1 MYMHYIDTNIFIY
14 LYISATIEL
23 NWLPEVSTD
32 ELADHLNH
40 QRTRNA
46 NKYVY
51 APYLHISYY
60 YVGAY
65 IIVDLFILY
74 VFVLTYF

>member
-14 LYISATIEL
+14 SYISATIEL

-46 NKYVY
+46 NK
-51 APYLHISYY
+51 
-60 YVGAY
+60 
-65 IIVDLFILY
+65 
-74 VFVLTYF
+74 